1 MAIFI
6 QSGKDVMGR
15 EIGRFG
21 RAQKMEYGKIRR
33 AHDER
38 IAVTNETK
46 VAELASKFEQEVARQ
61 RKAAGL

>member
-1 MAIFI
+1 
-6 QSGKDVMGR
+6 MGR